1 MIPIDRHRPPTAP
14 QDVRIKIVGLGGAGI
29 NALDRIML
37 DGPSGAEFVAIN
49 TDMQALTGSVAPEK
63 VQLGRATT
71 RGLGAGGDP
80 EIGYAAAEEALG
92 EVRAALQGAE
102 VIFLCVGLGGGT
114 GSGAARIVASLAR
127 ELGALV
133 IVFATLPFT
142 FEGRRR
148 MGQAEEALAAVRR
161 EADVVICFEN
171 DRMGDAVAPLA
182 GIQDAF
188 TTADQTISQSVRA
201 IAALAQRRG
210 LMHFGFDELATAL
223 RCPGEAAP
231 RCLFGYGEADGDNRA
246 NDALARALKSPLM
259 DKGRM
264 LNGACN
270 VLVNV
275 AGGPGMTLNEVQIL
289 MESLNRHIG
298 DETRILFGAAVDPRM
313 GQKMSVTILSA
324 LEAQVPAV
332 APAAPR
338 PAPRVVEVAPAPMLR
353 TPEWEIGEPAA
364 PKIEYVDSDDP
375 MTVPEPELAPVE
387 PEPVRVAASAENPV
401 AKPKRAETKQE
412 QMQFEPVTRG
422 RFEKSEPTIVDG
434 QNLDVP
440 TFMRRN
446 VKVK

>member
-1 MIPIDRHRPPTAP
+1 MIPLDRNRPINAP
-14 QDVRIKIVGLGGAGI
+14 RDVRIKIVGLGGAGS

-37 DGPSGAEFVAIN
+37 DGPPGAEFVAVN
-49 TDMQALTGSVAPEK
+49 TDMQALTGSVAAEK

-92 EVRAALQGAE
+92 EIRA
-102 VIFLCVGLGGGT
+102 VIGDAQMVFLCVGLGGGT
-114 GSGAARIVASLAR
+114 GSGAARTVAALAR
-127 ELGALV
+127 EQGALV

-148 MGQAEEALAAVRR
+148 TVQAEEALAAVRR

-171 DRMGDAVAPLA
+171 DKMADSVAPLA

-188 TTADQTISQSVRA
+188 TAADQTISQSVRA
-201 IAALAQRRG
+201 IAALLQRRG
-210 LMHFGFDELATAL
+210 LMHLGFDELATAL

-264 LNGACN
+264 LDGARN

-313 GQKMSVTILSA
+313 GQRMSVTILSA
-324 LEAQVPAV
+324 LEAQ
-332 APAAPR
+332 APAAVAPR
-338 PAPRVVEVAPAPMLR
+338 PAPRVVEAAPAPVER
-353 TPEWEIGEPAA
+353 KPEWEIEEPAI
-364 PKIEYVDSDDP
+364 PTVEYVDSDDA
-375 MTVPEPELAPVE
+375 MTEPEPVLVPAE
-387 PEPVRVAASAENPV
+387 PEPVRVAASAANSV

-412 QMQFEPVTRG
+412 QMQFEPVARG

>member
-1 MIPIDRHRPPTAP
+1 MIPIDRNRPTAVQ
-14 QDVRIKIVGLGGAGI
+14 QDVRIKILGLGGAGS

-49 TDMQALTGSVAPEK
+49 TDMQALTGSVAAEK

-92 EVRAALQGAE
+92 EIRA
-102 VIFLCVGLGGGT
+102 VIGDAQMVFLCVGLGGGT

-127 ELGALV
+127 EQGALV

-148 MGQAEEALAAVRR
+148 MAQAEEALAAVRR
-161 EADVVICFEN
+161 DADVVICFEN
-171 DRMGDAVAPLA
+171 DKMGDAVAPLA

-188 TTADQTISQSVRA
+188 IAADQTISQSVRA
-201 IAALAQRRG
+201 IAALVQRRG
-210 LMHFGFDELATAL
+210 VMHLGFDELATAL

-231 RCLFGYGEADGDNRA
+231 RCLFGFGEADGDNRA

-264 LNGACN
+264 LDGVRN

-298 DETRILFGAAVDPRM
+298 DDTRILFGAAVDPRM

-324 LEAQVPAV
+324 LEAQAPA
-332 APAAPR
+332 AAAPR
-338 PAPRVVEVAPAPMLR
+338 PAPRIVEAAPAPVER
-353 TPEWEIGEPAA
+353 KPEWETEEPAA
-364 PKIEYVDSDDP
+364 AKIEYADSDDSV
-375 MTVPEPELAPVE
+375 TVPEPVLIPAE
-387 PEPVRVAASAENPV
+387 PEPARVAASA
-401 AKPKRAETKQE
+401 AKPKRTETKQE
-412 QMQFEPVTRG
+412 QMQFEPVARG

>member
-1 MIPIDRHRPPTAP
+1 MIPIDRNRPTAVQ
-14 QDVRIKIVGLGGAGI
+14 QDVRIKIVGLGGAGS
-29 NALDRIML
+29 NTLDRIML
-37 DGPSGAEFVAIN
+37 DAPPGAEFVAIN
-49 TDMQALTGSVAPEK
+49 TDMQALTGSVAAEK

-80 EIGYAAAEEALG
+80 EVGYAAAEEALD
-92 EVRAALQGAE
+92 EIRAAIGGAQM
-102 VIFLCVGLGGGT
+102 VFLCVGLGGGT
-114 GSGAARIVASLAR
+114 GSGAARIVVAQAR
-127 ELGALV
+127 EQGALV

-148 MGQAEEALAAVRR
+148 MAQAEEALAAVRR
-161 EADVVICFEN
+161 DADVVICFEN
-171 DRMGDAVAPLA
+171 DKMGDAVAPLA

-201 IAALAQRRG
+201 IAALVQRRG
-210 LMHFGFDELATAL
+210 VMHLGFDELATAL

-231 RCLFGYGEADGDNRA
+231 RCLFGFGEADGDNRA

-264 LNGACN
+264 LDDARN

-313 GQKMSVTILSA
+313 GLRMSVTILSA
-324 LEAQVPAV
+324 LEAQVPV
-332 APAAPR
+332 AMTPR
-338 PAPRVVEVAPAPMLR
+338 PAPRVVAPAPAPVER
-353 TPEWEIGEPAA
+353 KPEWEIEEPAM
-364 PKIEYVDSDDP
+364 PTVEYVDSDDA
-375 MTVPEPELAPVE
+375 MTEPEPMPLPAE
-387 PEPVRVAASAENPV
+387 PEPVRVAASAANPV

-412 QMQFEPVTRG
+412 QMQFEPVARG

>member
-1 MIPIDRHRPPTAP
+1 MIPLDRNRPTAAQP
-14 QDVRIKIVGLGGAGI
+14 DVRIKIVGLGGAGS

-37 DGPSGAEFVAIN
+37 DGPPGAEFVAVN
-49 TDMQALTGSVAPEK
+49 TDMQALAGSVAAEK

-92 EVRAALQGAE
+92 EIRAVIGGAQM
-102 VIFLCVGLGGGT
+102 VFLCVGLGGGT
-114 GSGAARIVASLAR
+114 GSGAARTVAALAR
-127 ELGALV
+127 EQGALV

-148 MGQAEEALAAVRR
+148 MVQAEEALAAVRR

-171 DRMGDAVAPLA
+171 DKMGDAVAPLA

-188 TTADQTISQSVRA
+188 TAADQTISQSVRA
-201 IAALAQRRG
+201 IAALVQRRG
-210 LMHFGFDELATAL
+210 LMHLGFDELATAL
-223 RCPGEAAP
+223 RCPGDAAP

-246 NDALARALKSPLM
+246 NDALARALKNPLM

-264 LNGACN
+264 LDGVRN

-289 MESLNRHIG
+289 MDSLNRHIG
-298 DETRILFGAAVDPRM
+298 DDARILFGAAVDPRM
-313 GQKMSVTILSA
+313 GQRMSVTILSA
-324 LEAQVPAV
+324 LEAQVPAAV
-332 APAAPR
+332 PR
-338 PAPRVVEVAPAPMLR
+338 PAPRVVEAAPAPVVR
-353 TPEWEIGEPAA
+353 KPEMEIAEP
-364 PKIEYVDSDDP
+364 PVPRIEYVDSDEEV
-375 MTVPEPELAPVE
+375 TAPEPVPIPAE
-387 PEPVRVAASAENPV
+387 PEPARVAASAANPV

-412 QMQFEPVTRG
+412 QMQFEPVARG